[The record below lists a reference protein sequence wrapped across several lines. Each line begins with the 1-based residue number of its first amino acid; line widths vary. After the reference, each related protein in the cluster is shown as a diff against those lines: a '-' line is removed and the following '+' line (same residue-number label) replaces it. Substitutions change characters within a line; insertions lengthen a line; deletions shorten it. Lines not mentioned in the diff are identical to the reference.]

1 MRGSLNLVDTWKW
14 DLHLAFPVVLPGRL
28 LRWLDGGYRRPTIVS
43 RAARV
48 GTRAPDRPM
57 ATSEGDKNR
66 VLHIY
71 NVETFSAAVVE
82 AKAQEEEAQE

>member
-1 MRGSLNLVDTWKW
+1 MDTWKW

-71 NVETFSAAVVE
+71 NVETFYAAVVE

>member
-1 MRGSLNLVDTWKW
+1 
-14 DLHLAFPVVLPGRL
+14 
-28 LRWLDGGYRRPTIVS
+28 
-43 RAARV
+43 
-48 GTRAPDRPM
+48 M

-71 NVETFSAAVVE
+71 NVETFYAAVVE